1 MKSGLFGTLFIVT
14 PAPRMT
20 SAKLNAFPTFDF

>member
-1 MKSGLFGTLFIVT
+1 MQPALFGTLFIVI
-14 PAPRMT
+14 PVPRMT